1 MKKTKQKLFIVL
13 LVMAVLAGIA
23 FMTMTGNN
31 DPYKSSEYKHVQI
44 TKMLEED
51 CYVYFYSTKDSDS
64 ISSNTGIKSLNR
76 GISNLY
82 FVNIKDDNSDIKP
95 TTLLEIKDGRIK
107 NIYVGVEEVNKAQEK
122 ILEDSWE

>member
-13 LVMAVLAGIA
+13 LVMVVLAVIA

-82 FVNIKDDNSDIKP
+82 FVNIKDGNTDIKP
-95 TTLLEIKDGRIK
+95 TTLLEIKGGRIK
-107 NIYVGVEEVNKAQEK
+107 NTYVGVEEVNKAQEK
-122 ILEDSWE
+122 ILEDSWK